1 MKTASHTRPT
11 SVAFHTTKLD
21 FRPCC
26 PNVLNMADP
35 TNRTREDML
44 ADLEASDAE
53 AMASDLVPGETVL
66 AAIQAAID
74 RLEARLGSA

>member
-1 MKTASHTRPT
+1 
-11 SVAFHTTKLD
+11 
-21 FRPCC
+21 
-26 PNVLNMADP
+26 MADP